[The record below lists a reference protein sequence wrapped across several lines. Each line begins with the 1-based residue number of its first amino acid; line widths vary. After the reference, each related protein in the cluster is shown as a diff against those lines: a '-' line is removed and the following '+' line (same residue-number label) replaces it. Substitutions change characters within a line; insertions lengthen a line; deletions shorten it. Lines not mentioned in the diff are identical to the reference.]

1 MTSKEALMIL
11 FASYNY
17 NGNYQELIE
26 AREKLEKDLQNQ
38 EPSIEVN
45 VTDDVAEEEK
55 KEEKVAEQPEAEA
68 TEENV
73 KEEENKEE
81 DKVKEEVQEEP
92 ADDAEKPQQ
101 EEKISEEPQ
110 EQEEEKQDKNEQQ
123 PEQQEP
129 ADESEPDDKDDSD
142 NKAEVEDVAD
152 EPSEREKELI
162 AQVETYKE
170 AEQLRELAIM
180 KHQAETQLNDTT
192 NQVHDALIKTIKKY
206 EIPEDKTLNELRA
219 ESPEKAA
226 ILEGLLAKAQE
237 VIQDTSAQLSA
248 QVEERAKDVL
258 FNKAGKMFEAYKMTE
273 EQANIAAATFINIMN
288 QVGINDLG
296 EDLAAKVKLS
306 VAQAKMDSPDVVE
319 AAPTQEEKV
328 EIEEAKKEEH
338 VQKSEEV
345 KEEVPPAEEEIVEE
359 ALPAEEVPHVEEK
372 KPDISEFME
381 GIEGN
386 AAKASDVNT
395 DNVLAKLNALPFKER
410 TKFYKE
416 NMDLINEAMKKARG
430 QA

>member
-1 MTSKEALMIL
+1 MAD
-11 FASYNY
+11 N
-17 NGNYQELIE
+17 N
-26 AREKLEKDLQNQ
+26 EKLEKDLQNQ
-38 EPSIEVN
+38 KPSIEVN
-45 VTDDVAEEEK
+45 VTNDVAEEEK
-55 KEEKVAEQPEAEA
+55 EKVPPVEEKVIEQPEAEA
-68 TEENV
+68 TVENV
-73 KEEENKEE
+73 KEENKEE
-81 DKVKEEVQEEP
+81 EGKAKEEVQEEP
-92 ADDAEKPQQ
+92 ADGAEKPQQ
-101 EEKISEEPQ
+101 AEEISEEPQ

-142 NKAEVEDVAD
+142 DKAEIEEPAD

-170 AEQLRELAIM
+170 AEQLRELAII
-180 KHQAETQLNDTT
+180 KHQAETQLDDTT
-192 NQVHDALIKTIKKY
+192 NQVHDALINTIKKY

-226 ILEGLLAKAQE
+226 ILEGLLVKAQE

-248 QVEERAKDVL
+248 QVEERAKDIL

-273 EQANIAAATFINIMN
+273 EQADIAAVTFIDIMN

-319 AAPTQEEKV
+319 VTSAQEEEKV
-328 EIEEAKKEEH
+328 IETKEEP

-345 KEEVPPAEEEIVEE
+345 KDEVPS
-359 ALPAEEVPHVEEK
+359 AEEVAEAALPTEEK

-386 AAKASDVNT
+386 ASKASDVNT

-430 QA
+430 QAQ

>member
-1 MTSKEALMIL
+1 MAD
-11 FASYNY
+11 N
-17 NGNYQELIE
+17 N
-26 AREKLEKDLQNQ
+26 EKLEKNLQNQ

-45 VTDDVAEEEK
+45 VTNDVAEEEK
-55 KEEKVAEQPEAEA
+55 EKVPPVEEKVIEQPEAEA
-68 TEENV
+68 TVENV
-73 KEEENKEE
+73 KEENKEE
-81 DKVKEEVQEEP
+81 EGKAKEEVQEEP
-92 ADDAEKPQQ
+92 ADGAEKPQQ
-101 EEKISEEPQ
+101 EEETSEEPQ

-142 NKAEVEDVAD
+142 DKAEIEEPAE

-180 KHQAETQLNDTT
+180 KHQAETQLDDTT

-226 ILEGLLAKAQE
+226 ILEGLLTKAQE

-248 QVEERAKDVL
+248 QVEERAQDIL

-273 EQANIAAATFINIMN
+273 EQADIAAATFINIMN
-288 QVGINDLG
+288 QVGIDDLG

-306 VAQAKMDSPDVVE
+306 VAQAKMDYPDVVE
-319 AAPTQEEKV
+319 VTPAQEEEKV
-328 EIEEAKKEEH
+328 IETKEEP

-345 KEEVPPAEEEIVEE
+345 KDEVPPAEEVAEE
-359 ALPAEEVPHVEEK
+359 ALSTEEK

-386 AAKASDVNT
+386 ASKASDVNT

-430 QA
+430 QAQ

>member
-1 MTSKEALMIL
+1 MAD
-11 FASYNY
+11 N
-17 NGNYQELIE
+17 N
-26 AREKLEKDLQNQ
+26 EKLEKDLQNQ
-38 EPSIEVN
+38 EADIEVD
-45 VTDDVAEEEK
+45 VTNDVAEEEK
-55 KEEKVAEQPEAEA
+55 EKAVEQPEAEA
-68 TEENV
+68 TEEQV
-73 KEEENKEE
+73 KEEKE
-81 DKVKEEVQEEP
+81 VKEEVQEEP
-92 ADDAEKPQQ
+92 ANDTEKPQQ
-101 EEKISEEPQ
+101 EEVSEEPQ
-110 EQEEEKQDKNEQQ
+110 EQEKEKVEQDEHKDEQHD
-123 PEQQEP
+123 EP
-129 ADESEPDDKDDSD
+129 EPDDKDDSD
-142 NKAEVEDVAD
+142 DKAEVDDAAD
-152 EPSEREKELI
+152 EPSEKERELM
-162 AQVETYKE
+162 AQIETYKE
-170 AEQLRELAIM
+170 AEQLRELAII
-180 KHQAETQLNDTT
+180 KHQAETQLDDTT

-237 VIQDTSAQLSA
+237 VIQTTSAKLSA
-248 QVEERAKDVL
+248 QVEEKVKDVL
-258 FNKAGKMFEAYKMTE
+258 FDKAGKMFDAYKMTE

-319 AAPTQEEKV
+319 VAPVQEEKAIEV
-328 EIEEAKKEEH
+328 EETKKEEP
-338 VQKSEEV
+338 VKKSEEEI
-345 KEEVPPAEEEIVEE
+345 KDEVPPAEEDKIVEE
-359 ALPAEEVPHVEEK
+359 KPQEEE

-430 QA
+430 QAQ

>member
-1 MTSKEALMIL
+1 MAD
-11 FASYNY
+11 N
-17 NGNYQELIE
+17 N
-26 AREKLEKDLQNQ
+26 EKLEKDLQNQ

-45 VTDDVAEEEK
+45 VTNDVVEEEK
-55 KEEKVAEQPEAEA
+55 NEEKVAKQPEAEA

-92 ADDAEKPQQ
+92 ADNTEKQ
-101 EEKISEEPQ
+101 EEKVSEESQ

-129 ADESEPDDKDDSD
+129 ADESEPDNKDDSD

-319 AAPTQEEKV
+319 AAPVKEEKV

-345 KEEVPPAEEEIVEE
+345 KEEVPPAEEVAEE

>member
-1 MTSKEALMIL
+1 MAGNSEKET
-11 FASYNY
+11 
-17 NGNYQELIE
+17 
-26 AREKLEKDLQNQ
+26 EKLQEQEAVIEVDVTDKTNQ
-38 EPSIEVN
+38 EVVEDDAKVEN
-45 VTDDVAEEEK
+45 VSEETTESEQQDEKEDDSVADDVQEKATEDNEAKEDTSNVAEE
-55 KEEKVAEQPEAEA
+55 PD
-68 TEENV
+68 
-73 KEEENKEE
+73 NKEKQSE
-81 DKVKEEVQEEP
+81 D
-92 ADDAEKPQQ
+92 
-101 EEKISEEPQ
+101 
-110 EQEEEKQDKNEQQ
+110 EQQ

-129 ADESEPDDKDDSD
+129 TDEPTANDTDDSD
-142 NKAEVEDVAD
+142 DKAEIEDPAD

-180 KHQAETQLNDTT
+180 KHQAETQLDDTT

-248 QVEERAKDVL
+248 QVEERAKDIL
-258 FNKAGKMFEAYKMTE
+258 FNKAGKMFDAYKMTE
-273 EQANIAAATFINIMN
+273 EQADIAAATFINIMN
-288 QVGINDLG
+288 QVGINDLE
-296 EDLAAKVKLS
+296 EDLAAKVRLS

-319 AAPTQEEKV
+319 VAPVQEEKA
-328 EIEEAKKEEH
+328 IEPEEKETKEEH

-345 KEEVPPAEEEIVEE
+345 K
-359 ALPAEEVPHVEEK
+359 EEVPHVEEK

-381 GIEGN
+381 GIEGS
-386 AAKASDVNT
+386 AAKASDVNA

-430 QA
+430 

>member
-1 MTSKEALMIL
+1 MAD
-11 FASYNY
+11 N
-17 NGNYQELIE
+17 N
-26 AREKLEKDLQNQ
+26 EKLEKDLQNQ

-92 ADDAEKPQQ
+92 ADNTEKQ
-101 EEKISEEPQ
+101 EEKVSEESQ

-129 ADESEPDDKDDSD
+129 ADESEPDNKDDSD

-162 AQVETYKE
+162 AQVETYRE

-319 AAPTQEEKV
+319 AAPAQEEKV

-430 QA
+430 

>member
-1 MTSKEALMIL
+1 MAD
-11 FASYNY
+11 N
-17 NGNYQELIE
+17 N
-26 AREKLEKDLQNQ
+26 EKLEKDLQNQ

-45 VTDDVAEEEK
+45 VTNDVAEDEK
-55 KEEKVAEQPEAEA
+55 EKVPSVEEKVIEQPEAEA
-68 TEENV
+68 TVENV
-73 KEEENKEE
+73 KEENKEE
-81 DKVKEEVQEEP
+81 EGKAKEEVQEEP
-92 ADDAEKPQQ
+92 ADGAEKPQQ
-101 EEKISEEPQ
+101 KEETSEEPQ

-123 PEQQEP
+123 PEQQES

-142 NKAEVEDVAD
+142 DKAEIEEPAD

-180 KHQAETQLNDTT
+180 KHQAETQLDDTT

-226 ILEGLLAKAQE
+226 ILEGLLVKAQE

-248 QVEERAKDVL
+248 QVEERAQDIL

-273 EQANIAAATFINIMN
+273 EQADIAAATFIDIMN

-319 AAPTQEEKV
+319 VTPDQEEEKEV
-328 EIEEAKKEEH
+328 IETKEET

-345 KEEVPPAEEEIVEE
+345 KDEVPPAEEVTEE
-359 ALPAEEVPHVEEK
+359 ALSTEEK

-386 AAKASDVNT
+386 ASKASDVNT

-430 QA
+430 QAQ

>member
-1 MTSKEALMIL
+1 MAD
-11 FASYNY
+11 N
-17 NGNYQELIE
+17 NN
-26 AREKLEKDLQNQ
+26 EKLEKDLQGQ
-38 EPSIEVN
+38 EADIEVD
-45 VTDDVAEEEK
+45 VTNDVAEEEK
-55 KEEKVAEQPEAEA
+55 KEEKVAEQPEAEV
-68 TEENV
+68 TEEN
-73 KEEENKEE
+73 E
-81 DKVKEEVQEEP
+81 VKEEVQEEP
-92 ADDAEKPQQ
+92 AEDAEKHEQ
-101 EEKISEEPQ
+101 EEVSEESQ
-110 EQEEEKQDKNEQQ
+110 EQEDKKQDENEQ

-129 ADESEPDDKDDSD
+129 ADEPESDDKNDSD
-142 NKAEVEDVAD
+142 DKAEVDDATD
-152 EPSEREKELI
+152 EPSEKERELM
-162 AQVETYKE
+162 AQIETYKE

-180 KHQAETQLNDTT
+180 KHQAETQLDDTT

-237 VIQDTSAQLSA
+237 VIQTTSAKLSA
-248 QVEERAKDVL
+248 QVEEKAKDVL
-258 FNKAGKMFEAYKMTE
+258 FDKAGKMFDTYKMTE

-319 AAPTQEEKV
+319 VAPVKEEKTIEV
-328 EIEEAKKEEH
+328 EETKKEEP
-338 VQKSEEV
+338 VQNSEEGI
-345 KEEVPPAEEEIVEE
+345 KDEVPPAEEIVEE
-359 ALPAEEVPHVEEK
+359 TLPAEEKPQQEEE

-430 QA
+430 QV

>member
-1 MTSKEALMIL
+1 MAD
-11 FASYNY
+11 N
-17 NGNYQELIE
+17 N
-26 AREKLEKDLQNQ
+26 EKLEKDLQNQ

-45 VTDDVAEEEK
+45 VTNDVAEEEK
-55 KEEKVAEQPEAEA
+55 EKVPSVEEKVIEQPEAEA
-68 TEENV
+68 TVENV
-73 KEEENKEE
+73 KEENKEE
-81 DKVKEEVQEEP
+81 EGKAKEEVQEEP
-92 ADDAEKPQQ
+92 ADGAEKPQQ
-101 EEKISEEPQ
+101 EEETSEEPQ

-123 PEQQEP
+123 PEQQES

-142 NKAEVEDVAD
+142 DKAEIEEPAE

-180 KHQAETQLNDTT
+180 KHQAETQLDDTT

-226 ILEGLLAKAQE
+226 ILEGLLTKAQE

-248 QVEERAKDVL
+248 QVEERAQDIL

-273 EQANIAAATFINIMN
+273 EQADIAAATFINIMN

-306 VAQAKMDSPDVVE
+306 VAQAKMDYPDVVE
-319 AAPTQEEKV
+319 VTPAQEEEKV
-328 EIEEAKKEEH
+328 IETKEEP

-345 KEEVPPAEEEIVEE
+345 KDEVPPAEEVAEE
-359 ALPAEEVPHVEEK
+359 ALSTEEK

-386 AAKASDVNT
+386 ASKASDVNT

-430 QA
+430 QAQ

>member
-1 MTSKEALMIL
+1 MAD
-11 FASYNY
+11 N
-17 NGNYQELIE
+17 N
-26 AREKLEKDLQNQ
+26 EKLEKDLQNQ

-45 VTDDVAEEEK
+45 VTNDVAEEEK
-55 KEEKVAEQPEAEA
+55 EKVPPVKEKVIEQPEAEA
-68 TEENV
+68 TVENV
-73 KEEENKEE
+73 KEENKEE
-81 DKVKEEVQEEP
+81 EGKAKEEVQEEP
-92 ADDAEKPQQ
+92 ADGAEKPQQ
-101 EEKISEEPQ
+101 EEETSEEPQ

-142 NKAEVEDVAD
+142 DKAEIEEPAE

-180 KHQAETQLNDTT
+180 KHQAETQLDDTT

-226 ILEGLLAKAQE
+226 ILEGLLTKAQE

-248 QVEERAKDVL
+248 QVEERAQDIL

-273 EQANIAAATFINIMN
+273 EQADIAAATFINIMN

-306 VAQAKMDSPDVVE
+306 VAQAKMDYPDVVE
-319 AAPTQEEKV
+319 VTPTQEEEKV
-328 EIEEAKKEEH
+328 IETKEEP

-345 KEEVPPAEEEIVEE
+345 KDEVS
-359 ALPAEEVPHVEEK
+359 PAEEVAEEALSTEEK

-386 AAKASDVNT
+386 ASKASDVNT

-430 QA
+430 QAQ

>member
-1 MTSKEALMIL
+1 MAD
-11 FASYNY
+11 N
-17 NGNYQELIE
+17 N
-26 AREKLEKDLQNQ
+26 EKLEKDLQNQ
-38 EPSIEVN
+38 EADIEVD
-45 VTDDVAEEEK
+45 VTNDVAEEEK
-55 KEEKVAEQPEAEA
+55 AVEQPEAEA
-68 TEENV
+68 TEEQV
-73 KEEENKEE
+73 KEEKE
-81 DKVKEEVQEEP
+81 VKEEVQEEP
-92 ADDAEKPQQ
+92 ANDTKKPQQ
-101 EEKISEEPQ
+101 EEASEEPQ
-110 EQEEEKQDKNEQQ
+110 EQEEEKVEQDEHKDEQH
-123 PEQQEP
+123 
-129 ADESEPDDKDDSD
+129 DESEPDDKDDSD
-142 NKAEVEDVAD
+142 DKAEVDDAAD
-152 EPSEREKELI
+152 EPSEKERELM
-162 AQVETYKE
+162 AQIETYKE
-170 AEQLRELAIM
+170 AEQLRELAII
-180 KHQAETQLNDTT
+180 KHQAETQLDDTT

-237 VIQDTSAQLSA
+237 VIQTTSAKLSA
-248 QVEERAKDVL
+248 QVEEKAKDVL
-258 FNKAGKMFEAYKMTE
+258 FDKAGKMFDAYKMTE

-319 AAPTQEEKV
+319 VAPVQEEKV
-328 EIEEAKKEEH
+328 IEVEETKKEEP
-338 VQKSEEV
+338 VQKPEEEI
-345 KEEVPPAEEEIVEE
+345 KDEVPPAEEVI
-359 ALPAEEVPHVEEK
+359 EEK
-372 KPDISEFME
+372 PQEEEKPDISEFME

>member
-1 MTSKEALMIL
+1 MAD
-11 FASYNY
+11 N
-17 NGNYQELIE
+17 N
-26 AREKLEKDLQNQ
+26 EKLEKDLQNQ

-45 VTDDVAEEEK
+45 VTNDVAEEEK
-55 KEEKVAEQPEAEA
+55 EKVPPVEEKVIEQPEAEA
-68 TEENV
+68 TVENV
-73 KEEENKEE
+73 KEENKEE
-81 DKVKEEVQEEP
+81 EGKAKEEVQEEP
-92 ADDAEKPQQ
+92 ADGAEKPQQ
-101 EEKISEEPQ
+101 KEETSEEPQ

-123 PEQQEP
+123 PEQQES

-142 NKAEVEDVAD
+142 DKAENEEPAE

-180 KHQAETQLNDTT
+180 KHQAETQLDDTT

-226 ILEGLLAKAQE
+226 ILEGLLVKAQE

-248 QVEERAKDVL
+248 QVEERAQDIL

-273 EQANIAAATFINIMN
+273 EQADIAAATFINIMN

-306 VAQAKMDSPDVVE
+306 VAQAKMDYPDVVE
-319 AAPTQEEKV
+319 VTPAQEEEKV
-328 EIEEAKKEEH
+328 IETKEEP

-345 KEEVPPAEEEIVEE
+345 KDEVPSAEEVAEE
-359 ALPAEEVPHVEEK
+359 ALSTEEK

-386 AAKASDVNT
+386 ASKASDVNT

-430 QA
+430 QAQ

>member
-1 MTSKEALMIL
+1 MAD
-11 FASYNY
+11 N
-17 NGNYQELIE
+17 N
-26 AREKLEKDLQNQ
+26 EKLEKDLQNQ

-45 VTDDVAEEEK
+45 VTDDVVEEEK
-55 KEEKVAEQPEAEA
+55 EDVKEQPKAEA
-68 TEENV
+68 TEEVKEENV
-73 KEEENKEE
+73 KEE
-81 DKVKEEVQEEP
+81 DVKEEAQEEP
-92 ADDAEKPQQ
+92 ADDTKKKQD
-101 EEKISEEPQ
+101 EEKVSEEPQ
-110 EQEEEKQDKNEQQ
+110 EQEEEKQDEDEQ
-123 PEQQEP
+123 PK
-129 ADESEPDDKDDSD
+129 DGSEEDSNPDDIDDNPD
-142 NKAEVEDVAD
+142 EAKVEESTD
-152 EPSEREKELI
+152 EPSERERELI

-180 KHQAETQLNDTT
+180 KHQAETQLEDAT

-206 EIPEDKTLNELRA
+206 EIPEDKTLEELRA

-226 ILEGLLAKAQE
+226 ILEGLLTKAQE

-248 QVEERAKDVL
+248 QIEERAKDVL

-319 AAPTQEEKV
+319 VAPVQEDKKV
-328 EIEEAKKEEH
+328 IEAKEAPKKEEH
-338 VQKSEEV
+338 VQKSEGAKEEI
-345 KEEVPPAEEEIVEE
+345 KEEEVPPT
-359 ALPAEEVPHVEEK
+359 EEVPPVEEK

-386 AAKASDVNT
+386 ASKASDVNT

-430 QA
+430 QAQ

>member
-1 MTSKEALMIL
+1 MAD
-11 FASYNY
+11 N
-17 NGNYQELIE
+17 N
-26 AREKLEKDLQNQ
+26 EKLEKDLQNQ

-45 VTDDVAEEEK
+45 VTNDVAEDEK
-55 KEEKVAEQPEAEA
+55 EKVPPVEEKVIEQPEAEA
-68 TEENV
+68 TVENV
-73 KEEENKEE
+73 KEENKEE
-81 DKVKEEVQEEP
+81 EGKAKEEVQEEP
-92 ADDAEKPQQ
+92 ADGAEKPQQ
-101 EEKISEEPQ
+101 EEETSEEPQ

-123 PEQQEP
+123 PEQQES
-129 ADESEPDDKDDSD
+129 ADDSEPDDKDDSD
-142 NKAEVEDVAD
+142 DKAEIEEPAD

-180 KHQAETQLNDTT
+180 KHQAETQLDDTT

-226 ILEGLLAKAQE
+226 ILEGLLVKAQE

-248 QVEERAKDVL
+248 QVEERAQDIL

-273 EQANIAAATFINIMN
+273 EQADIAAATFINIMN

-319 AAPTQEEKV
+319 VTPDQEEEKEV
-328 EIEEAKKEEH
+328 IETKEET

-345 KEEVPPAEEEIVEE
+345 KDEVPPAEEVAEE
-359 ALPAEEVPHVEEK
+359 ALSTEEK

-386 AAKASDVNT
+386 ASKASDVNT

-430 QA
+430 QAQ

>member
-1 MTSKEALMIL
+1 MAD
-11 FASYNY
+11 N
-17 NGNYQELIE
+17 N
-26 AREKLEKDLQNQ
+26 EKLEKDLQNQ

-45 VTDDVAEEEK
+45 VTNDVAEEEK
-55 KEEKVAEQPEAEA
+55 EKVPPVEEKVIEQPEAEA
-68 TEENV
+68 TVENV
-73 KEEENKEE
+73 KEENKEE
-81 DKVKEEVQEEP
+81 EGKAKEEVQEEP
-92 ADDAEKPQQ
+92 ADGAEKPQQ
-101 EEKISEEPQ
+101 KEETSEEPQ

-142 NKAEVEDVAD
+142 DKAENEEPAE

-180 KHQAETQLNDTT
+180 KHQAETQLDDTT

-226 ILEGLLAKAQE
+226 ILEGLLVKAQE

-248 QVEERAKDVL
+248 QVEERAQDIL

-273 EQANIAAATFINIMN
+273 EQADIAAATFINIMN

-306 VAQAKMDSPDVVE
+306 VAQAKMDYPDVVE
-319 AAPTQEEKV
+319 VTPAQEEEKV
-328 EIEEAKKEEH
+328 IETKEEP

-345 KEEVPPAEEEIVEE
+345 KDEVPSAEEVAEE
-359 ALPAEEVPHVEEK
+359 ALLTEEK

-386 AAKASDVNT
+386 ASKASDVNT

-430 QA
+430 QAQ

>member
-1 MTSKEALMIL
+1 MAD
-11 FASYNY
+11 N
-17 NGNYQELIE
+17 N
-26 AREKLEKDLQNQ
+26 EKLEKDLQNQ

-45 VTDDVAEEEK
+45 VTNNVAEEET
-55 KEEKVAEQPEAEA
+55 KEVPPVEGKVIEQPKAEA

-73 KEEENKEE
+73 KEENNKEEE

-92 ADDAEKPQQ
+92 ADSAEKPQH
-101 EEKISEEPQ
+101 EEEISEKPQ

-129 ADESEPDDKDDSD
+129 ADESEPNDKDDSD
-142 NKAEVEDVAD
+142 NKAEIEEPAD

-180 KHQAETQLNDTT
+180 KHQAETQLDDTT

-237 VIQDTSAQLSA
+237 VIRDTSAQLSA
-248 QVEERAKDVL
+248 QVEERAKDIL
-258 FNKAGKMFEAYKMTE
+258 FNKAGKMFDAYKMTE
-273 EQANIAAATFINIMN
+273 EQADIAAATFINIMN
-288 QVGINDLG
+288 QVGINDLD

-306 VAQAKMDSPDVVE
+306 VAQAKMDSPDVVKV
-319 AAPTQEEKV
+319 APVQEEEKV
-328 EIEEAKKEEH
+328 IETKEET
-338 VQKSEEV
+338 VQKSEEDI
-345 KEEVPPAEEEIVEE
+345 KEEEVPPTEEVPHVEE
-359 ALPAEEVPHVEEK
+359 ALPTEEK

-381 GIEGN
+381 GVEGN
-386 AAKASDVNT
+386 ASKASDVNT

-430 QA
+430 QAQ

>member
-1 MTSKEALMIL
+1 MAD
-11 FASYNY
+11 N
-17 NGNYQELIE
+17 N
-26 AREKLEKDLQNQ
+26 EKLEKDLQNQ

-45 VTDDVAEEEK
+45 VTNDVAEEETK
-55 KEEKVAEQPEAEA
+55 KEVPPVEGKVIEQPEAEA
-68 TEENV
+68 TEEV
-73 KEEENKEE
+73 KEENKEKEEEKE

-92 ADDAEKPQQ
+92 ADGAEKPQQ
-101 EEKISEEPQ
+101 EEEISEEPQ
-110 EQEEEKQDKNEQQ
+110 EQEEEKAEQDEDKDEQH
-123 PEQQEP
+123 
-129 ADESEPDDKDDSD
+129 DESNSDDKDDSD
-142 NKAEVEDVAD
+142 DKAEIEEPAD

-180 KHQAETQLNDTT
+180 KHQAETQLDDTT

-248 QVEERAKDVL
+248 QIEERAKDVL
-258 FNKAGKMFEAYKMTE
+258 FNKAGKMFDAYKMTE

-319 AAPTQEEKV
+319 AAPVKEEK
-328 EIEEAKKEEH
+328 KEDP
-338 VQKSEEV
+338 VQKTEEV
-345 KEEVPPAEEEIVEE
+345 KEEEVPPTEEIPPAEKEIVEE
-359 ALPAEEVPHVEEK
+359 ALPAEEVPHVEEALPTEEK

>member
-1 MTSKEALMIL
+1 MAD
-11 FASYNY
+11 N
-17 NGNYQELIE
+17 N
-26 AREKLEKDLQNQ
+26 EKLEKDLQNQ

-45 VTDDVAEEEK
+45 VTNDVAEEEK
-55 KEEKVAEQPEAEA
+55 EKVPPVEEKVTEQPEAEA
-68 TEENV
+68 TVENV
-73 KEEENKEE
+73 KEENKEE
-81 DKVKEEVQEEP
+81 EGKAKEEVQEEP
-92 ADDAEKPQQ
+92 ADGAEKPQQ
-101 EEKISEEPQ
+101 EEETSEEPQ

-142 NKAEVEDVAD
+142 DKAENEEPAE

-180 KHQAETQLNDTT
+180 KHQAETQLDDTT

-226 ILEGLLAKAQE
+226 ILEGLLTKAQE

-248 QVEERAKDVL
+248 QVEERAQDIL

-273 EQANIAAATFINIMN
+273 EQADIAAATFINIMN

-306 VAQAKMDSPDVVE
+306 VAQAKMDYPDVVE
-319 AAPTQEEKV
+319 VTPAQEEEKV
-328 EIEEAKKEEH
+328 IETKEET

-345 KEEVPPAEEEIVEE
+345 KDEVPSAEEVAEE
-359 ALPAEEVPHVEEK
+359 ALSTEEK

-386 AAKASDVNT
+386 ASKASDVNT

-430 QA
+430 QAQ

>member
-1 MTSKEALMIL
+1 MAD
-11 FASYNY
+11 N
-17 NGNYQELIE
+17 N
-26 AREKLEKDLQNQ
+26 EKLEKDLQNQ
-38 EPSIEVN
+38 EADIEVD
-45 VTDDVAEEEK
+45 VTNDVAEEEK
-55 KEEKVAEQPEAEA
+55 EKVVEQPEAEA
-68 TEENV
+68 TEES
-73 KEEENKEE
+73 E
-81 DKVKEEVQEEP
+81 VKEEVQEEP
-92 ADDAEKPQQ
+92 ADDTEKHKQ
-101 EEKISEEPQ
+101 EEVSEEPQ
-110 EQEEEKQDKNEQQ
+110 EQKEEKQDEDEQ
-123 PEQQEP
+123 PEQQQEP
-129 ADESEPDDKDDSD
+129 ADEPEPDDKDDSD
-142 NKAEVEDVAD
+142 DKAEVDDAAD
-152 EPSEREKELI
+152 EPSEKERELM
-162 AQVETYKE
+162 AQIETYKE

-180 KHQAETQLNDTT
+180 KHQAETQLDDTT

-237 VIQDTSAQLSA
+237 VIQTTSAKLSA
-248 QVEERAKDVL
+248 QVEEKAKDVL
-258 FNKAGKMFEAYKMTE
+258 FDKAGKMFDAYKMTE

-319 AAPTQEEKV
+319 VAPVQEEKV
-328 EIEEAKKEEH
+328 IEVEETKKEEP
-338 VQKSEEV
+338 VQNS
-345 KEEVPPAEEEIVEE
+345 EEEIKDEV
-359 ALPAEEVPHVEEK
+359 LPAEEDKKVEEQ

>member
-1 MTSKEALMIL
+1 MAD
-11 FASYNY
+11 N
-17 NGNYQELIE
+17 N
-26 AREKLEKDLQNQ
+26 EKLEKDLQNQ

-45 VTDDVAEEEK
+45 VTNDVVEEEK
-55 KEEKVAEQPEAEA
+55 NEEKVAKQPEAEA

-92 ADDAEKPQQ
+92 ADNTEKQ
-101 EEKISEEPQ
+101 EEKVSEESQ

-129 ADESEPDDKDDSD
+129 ADESEPDNKDDSD
-142 NKAEVEDVAD
+142 DKTEVEDVAD

-162 AQVETYKE
+162 AQVENYKE

-180 KHQAETQLNDTT
+180 KHQAENQLNDTT

-319 AAPTQEEKV
+319 AAPVKEEKV

-338 VQKSEEV
+338 VQKSEEEI
-345 KEEVPPAEEEIVEE
+345 KDEVPSAEEEIVEE

>member
-1 MTSKEALMIL
+1 MAD
-11 FASYNY
+11 N
-17 NGNYQELIE
+17 N
-26 AREKLEKDLQNQ
+26 EKLEKDLQNQ
-38 EPSIEVN
+38 EADIEVD
-45 VTDDVAEEEK
+45 VTSDVAEEE
-55 KEEKVAEQPEAEA
+55 KEEKVAEQPEVEA
-68 TEENV
+68 TEEKIKDEV
-73 KEEENKEE
+73 KEK
-81 DKVKEEVQEEP
+81 VQEEP
-92 ADDAEKPQQ
+92 ADDTGKQ
-101 EEKISEEPQ
+101 EEKVSEEPQ
-110 EQEEEKQDKNEQQ
+110 EQEEEKQDEDEQQ
-123 PEQQEP
+123 PEQQKPADEP
-129 ADESEPDDKDDSD
+129 ADDDKDDSD
-142 NKAEVEDVAD
+142 DKAEVD
-152 EPSEREKELI
+152 EPADKPSEKERELM
-162 AQVETYKE
+162 AQIETYKE
-170 AEQLRELAIM
+170 AEQLRELAVM
-180 KHQAETQLNDTT
+180 KHQAETQLDEAT

-237 VIQDTSAQLSA
+237 VIQTTSAKLSA
-248 QVEERAKDVL
+248 QVEEKAKDVL
-258 FNKAGKMFEAYKMTE
+258 FDKAGKMFDAYKMTE

-319 AAPTQEEKV
+319 VAPVQEEKIV
-328 EIEEAKKEEH
+328 EEKEKP
-338 VQKSEEV
+338 VQNSDEDIKD
-345 KEEVPPAEEEIVEE
+345 EVPPAEEIVEE
-359 ALPAEEVPHVEEK
+359 KPQQEEE

-430 QA
+430 QAQ

>member
-1 MTSKEALMIL
+1 MAD
-11 FASYNY
+11 N
-17 NGNYQELIE
+17 N
-26 AREKLEKDLQNQ
+26 EKLEKDLQNQ

-45 VTDDVAEEEK
+45 VTNDVAEEEK
-55 KEEKVAEQPEAEA
+55 EKVPPVEEKVIEQPEAEA
-68 TEENV
+68 TVENV
-73 KEEENKEE
+73 KEENKEE
-81 DKVKEEVQEEP
+81 EGKAKEEVQEEP
-92 ADDAEKPQQ
+92 ADGAEKPQQ
-101 EEKISEEPQ
+101 KEETSEEPQ

-123 PEQQEP
+123 PEQQES

-142 NKAEVEDVAD
+142 DKAENEEPAE

-180 KHQAETQLNDTT
+180 KHQAETQLDDTT

-226 ILEGLLAKAQE
+226 ILEGLLVKAQE

-248 QVEERAKDVL
+248 QVEERAQDIL

-273 EQANIAAATFINIMN
+273 EQADIAAATFINIMN

-306 VAQAKMDSPDVVE
+306 VAQAKMDYPDVVE
-319 AAPTQEEKV
+319 VTPAQEEEKV
-328 EIEEAKKEEH
+328 IETKEEP

-345 KEEVPPAEEEIVEE
+345 KDEVPSAEEVAEE
-359 ALPAEEVPHVEEK
+359 ALLTEEK

-386 AAKASDVNT
+386 ASKASDVNT

-430 QA
+430 QAQ

>member
-1 MTSKEALMIL
+1 MAD
-11 FASYNY
+11 N
-17 NGNYQELIE
+17 N
-26 AREKLEKDLQNQ
+26 EKLEKDLQNQ

-45 VTDDVAEEEK
+45 VTNDVAEEEK
-55 KEEKVAEQPEAEA
+55 EKVPPVEEKVIEQPEAEA
-68 TEENV
+68 TVENV
-73 KEEENKEE
+73 KEENKEE
-81 DKVKEEVQEEP
+81 EGKAKEEVQEEP
-92 ADDAEKPQQ
+92 ADGAEKPQQ
-101 EEKISEEPQ
+101 EEETSEEPQ

-142 NKAEVEDVAD
+142 DKAEIEEPAD

-180 KHQAETQLNDTT
+180 KHQAETQLDDTT

-226 ILEGLLAKAQE
+226 ILEGLLVKAQE

-248 QVEERAKDVL
+248 QVEERAQDIL

-273 EQANIAAATFINIMN
+273 EQADIAAATFINIMN

-306 VAQAKMDSPDVVE
+306 VAQAKMDFPDVVE
-319 AAPTQEEKV
+319 VTPAQEEEKEV
-328 EIEEAKKEEH
+328 IETKEEP

-345 KEEVPPAEEEIVEE
+345 KDEVPPAEEVAEE
-359 ALPAEEVPHVEEK
+359 ALTTEEK

-386 AAKASDVNT
+386 ASKASDVNT

-430 QA
+430 QAQ

>member
-1 MTSKEALMIL
+1 MAD
-11 FASYNY
+11 N
-17 NGNYQELIE
+17 N
-26 AREKLEKDLQNQ
+26 EKLEKDLQNQ

-45 VTDDVAEEEK
+45 VTNDVAEEEK
-55 KEEKVAEQPEAEA
+55 EKVPPVEEKVTEQPEAEA
-68 TEENV
+68 TVENV
-73 KEEENKEE
+73 KEENKEE
-81 DKVKEEVQEEP
+81 EGKAKEEVQEEP
-92 ADDAEKPQQ
+92 ADGAEKPQQ
-101 EEKISEEPQ
+101 KEETSEEPQ

-142 NKAEVEDVAD
+142 DKAEIEEPAE

-180 KHQAETQLNDTT
+180 KHQAETQLDDTT

-226 ILEGLLAKAQE
+226 ILEGLLVKAQE

-248 QVEERAKDVL
+248 QVEERAQDIL

-273 EQANIAAATFINIMN
+273 EQADIAAATFINIMN

-306 VAQAKMDSPDVVE
+306 VAQAKMDYPDVVE
-319 AAPTQEEKV
+319 VTPAQEEEKV
-328 EIEEAKKEEH
+328 IETKEEP

-345 KEEVPPAEEEIVEE
+345 KDEVPSAEEVAEE
-359 ALPAEEVPHVEEK
+359 ALSTEEK

-386 AAKASDVNT
+386 ASKASDVNT

-430 QA
+430 QAQ

>member
-1 MTSKEALMIL
+1 MAD
-11 FASYNY
+11 N
-17 NGNYQELIE
+17 N
-26 AREKLEKDLQNQ
+26 EKLEKDLQNQ

-45 VTDDVAEEEK
+45 VTNDVAEEEK
-55 KEEKVAEQPEAEA
+55 EKVPPVKEKVIEQPEAEA
-68 TEENV
+68 TVENV
-73 KEEENKEE
+73 KEENKEE
-81 DKVKEEVQEEP
+81 EGKAKEEVQEEP
-92 ADDAEKPQQ
+92 ADGAEKPQQ
-101 EEKISEEPQ
+101 EEETSEEPQ

-142 NKAEVEDVAD
+142 DKAEIEEPAD

-180 KHQAETQLNDTT
+180 KHQAETQLDDTT

-226 ILEGLLAKAQE
+226 ILEGLLTKAQE

-248 QVEERAKDVL
+248 QVEERAQDIL

-273 EQANIAAATFINIMN
+273 EQADIAAATFINIMN

-306 VAQAKMDSPDVVE
+306 VAQAKMDYPDVVE
-319 AAPTQEEKV
+319 VTPAQEEEKV
-328 EIEEAKKEEH
+328 IETKEEP

-345 KEEVPPAEEEIVEE
+345 KDEVPPAEEVAEE
-359 ALPAEEVPHVEEK
+359 ALLTEEK

-386 AAKASDVNT
+386 ASKASDVNT

-430 QA
+430 QAQ

>member
-1 MTSKEALMIL
+1 MAD
-11 FASYNY
+11 N
-17 NGNYQELIE
+17 N
-26 AREKLEKDLQNQ
+26 EKLEKDLQNQ

-45 VTDDVAEEEK
+45 VTNDVAEEEK
-55 KEEKVAEQPEAEA
+55 EKVPPVEEKVIEQPEAEA
-68 TEENV
+68 TVENV
-73 KEEENKEE
+73 KEENKEE
-81 DKVKEEVQEEP
+81 EGKAKEEVQEEP
-92 ADDAEKPQQ
+92 ADGAEKPQQ
-101 EEKISEEPQ
+101 KEETSEEPQ

-142 NKAEVEDVAD
+142 DKAEIEEPAE

-180 KHQAETQLNDTT
+180 KHQAETQLDDTT

-226 ILEGLLAKAQE
+226 ILEGLLVKAQE

-248 QVEERAKDVL
+248 QVEERAQDIL

-273 EQANIAAATFINIMN
+273 EQADIAAATFINIMN

-306 VAQAKMDSPDVVE
+306 VAQAKMDYPDVVE
-319 AAPTQEEKV
+319 VTPAQEEEKV
-328 EIEEAKKEEH
+328 IETKEEP

-345 KEEVPPAEEEIVEE
+345 KDEVPSAEEVAEE
-359 ALPAEEVPHVEEK
+359 ALLTEEK

-386 AAKASDVNT
+386 ASKASDVNT

-430 QA
+430 QAQ

>member
-1 MTSKEALMIL
+1 MAD
-11 FASYNY
+11 N
-17 NGNYQELIE
+17 N
-26 AREKLEKDLQNQ
+26 EKLEKDLQNQ

-45 VTDDVAEEEK
+45 VTNDVAEEEK
-55 KEEKVAEQPEAEA
+55 EKVPPVEEKVTEQPEAEA
-68 TEENV
+68 TVENV
-73 KEEENKEE
+73 KEENKEE
-81 DKVKEEVQEEP
+81 EGKAKEEVQEEP
-92 ADDAEKPQQ
+92 ADGAEKPQQ
-101 EEKISEEPQ
+101 KEETSEEPQ

-142 NKAEVEDVAD
+142 DKAENEEPAE

-180 KHQAETQLNDTT
+180 KHQAETQLDDTT

-226 ILEGLLAKAQE
+226 ILEGLLTKAQE

-248 QVEERAKDVL
+248 QVEERAQDIL

-273 EQANIAAATFINIMN
+273 EQADIAAATFINIMN

-306 VAQAKMDSPDVVE
+306 VAQAKMDYPDVVE
-319 AAPTQEEKV
+319 VTPAQEEEKV
-328 EIEEAKKEEH
+328 IETKEET

-345 KEEVPPAEEEIVEE
+345 KDEVPSAEEVAEE
-359 ALPAEEVPHVEEK
+359 ALSTEEK

-386 AAKASDVNT
+386 ASKASDVNT

-430 QA
+430 QAQ

>member
-1 MTSKEALMIL
+1 MAD
-11 FASYNY
+11 N
-17 NGNYQELIE
+17 N
-26 AREKLEKDLQNQ
+26 EKLEKDLQSQ
-38 EPSIEVN
+38 EADIEVD
-45 VTDDVAEEEK
+45 VTSDVAEEEK
-55 KEEKVAEQPEAEA
+55 KEEKVAEQPEVEA
-68 TEENV
+68 TEES
-73 KEEENKEE
+73 E
-81 DKVKEEVQEEP
+81 VKEEVQEEP
-92 ADDAEKPQQ
+92 ADDTEKKQ
-101 EEKISEEPQ
+101 EEKKEVSEES
-110 EQEEEKQDKNEQQ
+110 EQEEKRAEQDEDKDEQH
-123 PEQQEP
+123 
-129 ADESEPDDKDDSD
+129 DESESDDKDDSD
-142 NKAEVEDVAD
+142 DKAEVDDSAD
-152 EPSEREKELI
+152 EPSEKERELM
-162 AQVETYKE
+162 AQIETYKE

-180 KHQAETQLNDTT
+180 KHQAETQLDETT

-226 ILEGLLAKAQE
+226 ILEGLLTKAQE
-237 VIQDTSAQLSA
+237 VIQTTSAKLSA
-248 QVEERAKDVL
+248 QVEEKAKDVL
-258 FNKAGKMFEAYKMTE
+258 FDKAGKMFDAYKMTE

-319 AAPTQEEKV
+319 VAPVQEEKTV
-328 EIEEAKKEEH
+328 EVEEKKKEKP
-338 VQKSEEV
+338 VQNSEEDI
-345 KEEVPPAEEEIVEE
+345 KDEVPPAEEEKPEE
-359 ALPAEEVPHVEEK
+359 PREEQ

-430 QA
+430 QAQ

>member
-1 MTSKEALMIL
+1 MAD
-11 FASYNY
+11 N
-17 NGNYQELIE
+17 N
-26 AREKLEKDLQNQ
+26 EKLEKDLQNQ

-45 VTDDVAEEEK
+45 VTNDVAEEEK
-55 KEEKVAEQPEAEA
+55 KEVPPVEGKVIEQPKAEA

-73 KEEENKEE
+73 KEEEKKE

-92 ADDAEKPQQ
+92 ADGAEKPQQ
-101 EEKISEEPQ
+101 EEEISEEPQ
-110 EQEEEKQDKNEQQ
+110 EQEEEKTEQNEDKDEQH
-123 PEQQEP
+123 
-129 ADESEPDDKDDSD
+129 DESNSDDKDDSD
-142 NKAEVEDVAD
+142 DKTEIEEPAD

-180 KHQAETQLNDTT
+180 KHQAETQLDDTT

-248 QVEERAKDVL
+248 QIEERAKDVL

-273 EQANIAAATFINIMN
+273 EQADIAAATFINIMN

-319 AAPTQEEKV
+319 VAPVQEEEKAIEV
-328 EIEEAKKEEH
+328 EEKKEPP
-338 VQKSEEV
+338 VQKSEEDI
-345 KEEVPPAEEEIVEE
+345 KEEVPPTEKEIVEE
-359 ALPAEEVPHVEEK
+359 ALPTGEK

-430 QA
+430 QV

>member
-1 MTSKEALMIL
+1 MAD
-11 FASYNY
+11 N
-17 NGNYQELIE
+17 N
-26 AREKLEKDLQNQ
+26 EKLEKDLQNQ

-45 VTDDVAEEEK
+45 VTNDVAEEEK
-55 KEEKVAEQPEAEA
+55 EKVPPVEEKVIEQPEAEA
-68 TEENV
+68 TVENV
-73 KEEENKEE
+73 KEENKEE
-81 DKVKEEVQEEP
+81 EGKAKEEVQEEP
-92 ADDAEKPQQ
+92 ADGAEKPQQ
-101 EEKISEEPQ
+101 EEETSEEPQ

-142 NKAEVEDVAD
+142 DKAEIEEPAE

-180 KHQAETQLNDTT
+180 KHQAETQLDDTT

-226 ILEGLLAKAQE
+226 ILEGLLVKAQE

-248 QVEERAKDVL
+248 QVEERAQDIL

-273 EQANIAAATFINIMN
+273 EQADIAAATFINIMN

-306 VAQAKMDSPDVVE
+306 VAQAKMDYPDVVE
-319 AAPTQEEKV
+319 VTPAQEEEKV
-328 EIEEAKKEEH
+328 IETKEEP

-345 KEEVPPAEEEIVEE
+345 KDEVPPAEEVAEE
-359 ALPAEEVPHVEEK
+359 ALSTEEK

-386 AAKASDVNT
+386 ASKASDVNT

-430 QA
+430 QAQ

>member
-1 MTSKEALMIL
+1 MAD
-11 FASYNY
+11 N
-17 NGNYQELIE
+17 N
-26 AREKLEKDLQNQ
+26 EKLEKDLQGQ
-38 EPSIEVN
+38 EADIEVD
-45 VTDDVAEEEK
+45 VTNDVAEEEK
-55 KEEKVAEQPEAEA
+55 KEEKVVEQPEAEA
-68 TEENV
+68 TEEN
-73 KEEENKEE
+73 E
-81 DKVKEEVQEEP
+81 DIKEEVQEEP
-92 ADDAEKPQQ
+92 ADDAEKHEQ
-101 EEKISEEPQ
+101 EEVSEESQ
-110 EQEEEKQDKNEQQ
+110 EQEDKKQDENEQQ
-123 PEQQEP
+123 QPEHEQEP
-129 ADESEPDDKDDSD
+129 ADESEPDDKDDSND
-142 NKAEVEDVAD
+142 KAAVDDAAD
-152 EPSEREKELI
+152 EPSEKERELM
-162 AQVETYKE
+162 AQIETYKE

-180 KHQAETQLNDTT
+180 KHQAETQLDDTT

-237 VIQDTSAQLSA
+237 VIQTTSAKLSA
-248 QVEERAKDVL
+248 QVEEKAKDVL
-258 FNKAGKMFEAYKMTE
+258 FDKAGKMFDTYKMTE

-319 AAPTQEEKV
+319 VAPVKEEKAIEV
-328 EIEEAKKEEH
+328 EETKKEEP
-338 VQKSEEV
+338 VQKSEEDI
-345 KEEVPPAEEEIVEE
+345 KDEVPPAAEVVEE
-359 ALPAEEVPHVEEK
+359 TLPAEEKPQEQE

-430 QA
+430 QVQ

>member
-1 MTSKEALMIL
+1 MAGNNEKET
-11 FASYNY
+11 
-17 NGNYQELIE
+17 
-26 AREKLEKDLQNQ
+26 EKLQEQEAVIEVDVTDETNQ
-38 EPSIEVN
+38 EVVENDAKVEN
-45 VTDDVAEEEK
+45 VSEETTESEQQDEKEDDSVADDVQEKATEDNEAKEDTSDVAEE
-55 KEEKVAEQPEAEA
+55 PD
-68 TEENV
+68 
-73 KEEENKEE
+73 NKEKQNE
-81 DKVKEEVQEEP
+81 D
-92 ADDAEKPQQ
+92 
-101 EEKISEEPQ
+101 
-110 EQEEEKQDKNEQQ
+110 EQQ

-129 ADESEPDDKDDSD
+129 TDEPTADDTDDSD
-142 NKAEVEDVAD
+142 DKAEIEEPAD

-180 KHQAETQLNDTT
+180 KHQAETQLDDTT

-226 ILEGLLAKAQE
+226 ILEGLLAKARE

-248 QVEERAKDVL
+248 QVEERAKDIL
-258 FNKAGKMFEAYKMTE
+258 FNKAGKMFDAYKMTE
-273 EQANIAAATFINIMN
+273 EQADIAAATFINIMN
-288 QVGINDLG
+288 QVGINDLE
-296 EDLAAKVKLS
+296 EDLAAKVRLS

-319 AAPTQEEKV
+319 AAPVKEEKII
-328 EIEEAKKEEH
+328 EAAEEALPTEEAKDVQNSKEDI
-338 VQKSEEV
+338 
-345 KEEVPPAEEEIVEE
+345 KEEVPPTEEKIAEE
-359 ALPAEEVPHVEEK
+359 

-386 AAKASDVNT
+386 ASKASDVNT

-430 QA
+430 QAQ

>member
-1 MTSKEALMIL
+1 MAD
-11 FASYNY
+11 N
-17 NGNYQELIE
+17 N
-26 AREKLEKDLQNQ
+26 EKLEKDLQNQ

-45 VTDDVAEEEK
+45 VTNDVAEEEK
-55 KEEKVAEQPEAEA
+55 EKVPPVEEKVIEQPEAEA
-68 TEENV
+68 TVENV
-73 KEEENKEE
+73 KEENKEE
-81 DKVKEEVQEEP
+81 EGKAKEEVQEEP
-92 ADDAEKPQQ
+92 ADGAEKPQQ
-101 EEKISEEPQ
+101 EEETSEEPQ

-142 NKAEVEDVAD
+142 DKAEIEEPAE

-180 KHQAETQLNDTT
+180 KHQAETQLDDTT

-226 ILEGLLAKAQE
+226 ILEGLLTKAQE

-248 QVEERAKDVL
+248 QVEERAQDIL

-273 EQANIAAATFINIMN
+273 EQADIAAATFINIMN

-306 VAQAKMDSPDVVE
+306 VAQAKMDYPDVVE
-319 AAPTQEEKV
+319 VTPAQEEEKV
-328 EIEEAKKEEH
+328 IETKEEP

-345 KEEVPPAEEEIVEE
+345 KDEVPPAEEVAEE
-359 ALPAEEVPHVEEK
+359 ALSTEEK

-386 AAKASDVNT
+386 ASKASDVNT

-430 QA
+430 QAQ

>member
-1 MTSKEALMIL
+1 MAD
-11 FASYNY
+11 N
-17 NGNYQELIE
+17 N
-26 AREKLEKDLQNQ
+26 EKLEKDLQNQ

-45 VTDDVAEEEK
+45 VTNDVAEEEK
-55 KEEKVAEQPEAEA
+55 EKVPSVEEKVIEQPEAEA
-68 TEENV
+68 TVENV
-73 KEEENKEE
+73 KEENKEE
-81 DKVKEEVQEEP
+81 EGKTKEEVQEEP
-92 ADDAEKPQQ
+92 ADGAEKPQQ
-101 EEKISEEPQ
+101 EEETSEEPQ

-142 NKAEVEDVAD
+142 DKAEIEEPAE

-180 KHQAETQLNDTT
+180 KHQAETQLDDTT
-192 NQVHDALIKTIKKY
+192 NQVHDALINTIKKY

-226 ILEGLLAKAQE
+226 ILEGLLVKAQE

-248 QVEERAKDVL
+248 QVEERAQDIL

-273 EQANIAAATFINIMN
+273 EQADIAAATFINIMN

-306 VAQAKMDSPDVVE
+306 VAQAKMDYPDVVE
-319 AAPTQEEKV
+319 VTPAQEEEKV
-328 EIEEAKKEEH
+328 IETKEEP

-345 KEEVPPAEEEIVEE
+345 KDEVPSAEEVAEE
-359 ALPAEEVPHVEEK
+359 ALSTEEK

-386 AAKASDVNT
+386 ASKASDVNT

-430 QA
+430 QAQ

>member
-1 MTSKEALMIL
+1 MAD
-11 FASYNY
+11 N
-17 NGNYQELIE
+17 N
-26 AREKLEKDLQNQ
+26 EKLEKDLQNQ

-45 VTDDVAEEEK
+45 VTNDVAEEEK
-55 KEEKVAEQPEAEA
+55 EKEVPPVEGKVIEQPEAEA

-73 KEEENKEE
+73 KEENKKEE
-81 DKVKEEVQEEP
+81 KDKVEEEVQEEP

-101 EEKISEEPQ
+101 EEVSEEPQ
-110 EQEEEKQDKNEQQ
+110 EQEEKQDENEQQ

-142 NKAEVEDVAD
+142 DKAETAESTD

-180 KHQAETQLNDTT
+180 KHQAETQLDDTT

-248 QVEERAKDVL
+248 QVEERAKDIL
-258 FNKAGKMFEAYKMTE
+258 FNKAGKMFDAYKMTE
-273 EQANIAAATFINIMN
+273 EQADIAAATFINIMN
-288 QVGINDLG
+288 QVGINDLD
-296 EDLAAKVKLS
+296 EDLAAKVRLS

-319 AAPTQEEKV
+319 TAPVQEEKA
-328 EIEEAKKEEH
+328 IEAEENKKEKT
-338 VQKSEEV
+338 VQKSEDV
-345 KEEVPPAEEEIVEE
+345 KDEIPPAEKEVPHAKE
-359 ALPAEEVPHVEEK
+359 ALPAEEK

-381 GIEGN
+381 GVEGN

-416 NMDLINEAMKKARG
+416 NVDLINEAMKKARG
-430 QA
+430 QAQ

>member
-1 MTSKEALMIL
+1 MAD
-11 FASYNY
+11 N
-17 NGNYQELIE
+17 N
-26 AREKLEKDLQNQ
+26 EKLEKDLQNQ

-45 VTDDVAEEEK
+45 VTNDVAEEEK
-55 KEEKVAEQPEAEA
+55 EKVPPVEEKVTEQPEAEA
-68 TEENV
+68 TVENV
-73 KEEENKEE
+73 KEENKEE
-81 DKVKEEVQEEP
+81 EGKAKEEVQEEP
-92 ADDAEKPQQ
+92 ADGAEKPQQ
-101 EEKISEEPQ
+101 KEETSEEPQ

-142 NKAEVEDVAD
+142 DKAEIEEPAE

-180 KHQAETQLNDTT
+180 KHQAETQLDDTT

-226 ILEGLLAKAQE
+226 ILEGLLTKAQE

-248 QVEERAKDVL
+248 QVEERAQDIL
-258 FNKAGKMFEAYKMTE
+258 FNKAGKMFETYKMTE
-273 EQANIAAATFINIMN
+273 EQADIAAATFINIMN

-306 VAQAKMDSPDVVE
+306 VAQAKMDYPDVVE
-319 AAPTQEEKV
+319 VTPAQEEEKV
-328 EIEEAKKEEH
+328 IETKEEP

-345 KEEVPPAEEEIVEE
+345 KDEVPSAEEVAEE
-359 ALPAEEVPHVEEK
+359 ALLTEEK

-386 AAKASDVNT
+386 ASKASDVNT

-430 QA
+430 QAQ

>member
-1 MTSKEALMIL
+1 MAD
-11 FASYNY
+11 N
-17 NGNYQELIE
+17 N
-26 AREKLEKDLQNQ
+26 EKLEKDLQNQ

-319 AAPTQEEKV
+319 VAPTQEEKV

-345 KEEVPPAEEEIVEE
+345 KEEVPPAEEVAEE